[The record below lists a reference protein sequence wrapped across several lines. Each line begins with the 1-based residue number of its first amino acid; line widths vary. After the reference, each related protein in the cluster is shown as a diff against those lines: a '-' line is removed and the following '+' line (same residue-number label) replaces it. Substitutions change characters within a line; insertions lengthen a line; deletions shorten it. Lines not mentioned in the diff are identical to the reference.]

1 MSEERTVVV
10 SAARTPFGRFGGG
23 LSGLSA
29 VKLGSAAIKAVIDR
43 AQVEP
48 SAVDYVLMGMVIQ
61 AGAGQIPSRQAS
73 MGAGLPVSVPSDTI
87 NKVCASSL
95 RAANVADLMIR
106 LGEASTVVVGGME
119 SMSSAPYM
127 LRRARWG
134 YRMGPGQLED
144 AMITD
149 GLWCSFGDCHMGNYG
164 SQVALEYGVG
174 RDDQDRWALRSH
186 QRAHAAWEE
195 GRMAE
200 EVIPV
205 TAPGPKRS
213 EITVE
218 HDESI
223 RPDTSL
229 EKLSTLKPV
238 FDPEGTVTAGN
249 APGLNDGAGALV
261 LMSESRAS
269 QLGLE
274 PLATIISQGQVSERP
289 PYLHTVPYLSAEK
302 ALEKSGLDASQVDLF
317 EVNEA
322 FAAVALTSM
331 KLGGWEEERVNVNG
345 GAVALGH
352 PIGASGAR
360 ILMTLIYELRRRGGG
375 LGVAAICSG
384 GGQGEATVVR
394 V

>member
-1 MSEERTVVV
+1 MTKTVVV

-23 LSGLSA
+23 LSGLTA
-29 VKLGSAAIKAVIDR
+29 VKLGSLVIEEVVKRAAADP
-43 AQVEP
+43 AT
-48 SAVDYVLMGMVIQ
+48 VDYVLMGMVLQ

-73 MGAGLPVSVPSDTI
+73 IGAGLPVSVSSDTI

-95 RAANVADLMIR
+95 RAANIADLMIR
-106 LGEASTVVVGGME
+106 LEEASIVVAGGME
-119 SMSSAPYM
+119 SMSNAPY
-127 LRRARWG
+127 LLPGARWG
-134 YRMGPGQLED
+134 YRMGPSEIVD

-164 SQVALEYGVG
+164 SQVAAEYDIG
-174 RDDQDRWALRSH
+174 REEQDRWALRSH
-186 QRAHAAWEE
+186 QLAQEAWEKGLME
-195 GRMAE
+195 E

-205 TAPGPKRS
+205 RAPGPKRS
-213 EITVE
+213 QVE
-218 HDESI
+218 VSRDESI

-229 EKLSTLKPV
+229 EKLASLKPV
-238 FDPEGTVTAGN
+238 FDSQGTVTPGN
-249 APGLNDGAGALV
+249 APGLNDGAGALL
-261 LMSESRAS
+261 LMSDSRA
-269 QLGLE
+269 QELGLE

-289 PYLHTVPYLSAEK
+289 PYLHTVPYLSARQ
-302 ALEKSGLDASQVDLF
+302 ALEKVKLGFEDVDLF

-331 KLGGWEEERVNVNG
+331 KLGKWPEDRVNVNG
-345 GAVALGH
+345 GAVAMGH

-375 LGVAAICSG
+375 IGVAAICSG
-384 GGQGEATVVR
+384 GGQGEATVVK

>member
-1 MSEERTVVV
+1 MSEERTVVI

-289 PYLHTVPYLSAEK
+289 PYLHTVPHLSAEK
-302 ALEKSGLDASQVDLF
+302 ALEKAGLDASQVDLF